1 MLVGPRGHATNR
13 NQNAV
18 QAFYFVNRFHDHLAA
33 PFALPTTFEGV
44 DRLLSRPA
52 TARTAA
58 HGNNAFMYTPPDGR
72 SPTMQMQ
79 LWNRDG
85 RTTNAGDDASI
96 VYHEY
101 THGLSGRLVTDAA
114 GAGALNSP
122 QAGAMGEG
130 WSDWYAKDFLAGPRA
145 DTAASGEIHMGEY
158 AGREHPQAGARLRR
172 RRAGRDLPGAGRRR
186 IGRRRR
192 LHVRRLREDLV
203 RRARDPRRRRDL
215 GADAVGPAGA
225 RSARP
230 RRGA

>member
-1 MLVGPRGHATNR
+1 MRNR

-18 QAFYFVNRFHDHLAA
+18 QAFYFVNRFHDHLATLG
-33 PFALPTTFEGV
+33 FRRSSKSPTACW
-44 DRLLSRPA
+44 SRPA
-52 TARTAA
+52 RAPNGGA
-58 HGNNAFMYTPPDGR
+58 GNNAFMYTPPDGK
-72 SPTMQMQ
+72 SPTMHLQ

-85 RTTNAGDDASI
+85 RNTNAGDDASI

-101 THGLSGRLVTDAA
+101 THGLSGRLITDAA

-130 WSDWYAKDFLAGPRA
+130 WSDCYAKDFLNPA

-158 AGREHPQAGARLRR
+158 AGRASASRRSTAPSARRPRRAR
-172 RRAGRDLPGAGRRR
+172 RRAARRRAPAASPTATTGRSGSTSPRSTPTARSGRRR
-186 IGRRRR
+186 CGTS
-192 LHVRRLREDLV
+192 
-203 RRARDPRRRRDL
+203 
-215 GADAVGPAGA
+215 GA